1 MGFARDLHEI
11 PRPGL
16 YQSTLIPPFP
26 ATAMVFFWRNSPE
39 YESRVGK
46 PFKPPIATLKDIHDA
61 VPKQLLQK
69 NHFKSALYVVRDA
82 VLAAFLYSCASRI
95 SPWADADACA
105 WSTYWVFQSLV
116 GAGIFC
122 IGHDAGHSSLFE
134 SKTVNNL
141 VGFICHSYLLIPY
154 FSWRT
159 THHAHHKAT
168 GSMER
173 DENYVPYT
181 RSKFNLPPESKA
193 TSFDYAEVFEETPF
207 FTLFRMTIMQTFGW
221 WMYLTQNTMGAPH
234 HPPGT
239 NHFGTGSSLFK
250 EEQRMSIVLS
260 NAGIGCMALLLYLS
274 GREFFLW
281 YYLPPIVMF
290 TYLHHSDP
298 TIPHYRKAEWNFLRG
313 ATATVDR
320 PLLGWFGRFFF
331 HNISHDHIAHHNG
344 PEITVRIKEILQD
357 DYNYDST
364 PSFYALYRS
373 FTECLFVEE
382 DADIVFYKN
391 KEGNAVRAVDPV
403 YFKRS
408 E

>member
-1 MGFARDLHEI
+1 
-11 PRPGL
+11 
-16 YQSTLIPPFP
+16 
-26 ATAMVFFWRNSPE
+26 MVFFWKNSPE
-39 YESRVGK
+39 YDSRVGK
-46 PFKPPIATLKDIHDA
+46 PFRPPTATLKEIHDA
-61 VPKQLLQK
+61 VPKHLLRK
-69 NHFKSALYVVRDA
+69 NAFKSAIYIVRDV
-82 VLAAFLYSCASRI
+82 VLATFLYSCASCI
-95 SPWADADACA
+95 TPWANETFELYPPWLRLAVKACTWCA
-105 WSTYWVFQSLV
+105 YWVVQSLV

-134 SKTVNNL
+134 SKLSNNI
-141 VGFICHSYLLIPY
+141 VGFLCHTYLLIPY

-159 THHAHHKAT
+159 SHRAHHKAT

-181 RSKFNLPPESKA
+181 RTKFNLPPESKA
-193 TSFDYAEVFEETPF
+193 TSFDYAEVFEETPL
-207 FTLFRMTIMQTFGW
+207 FTIFRMFIMQAFGW
-221 WMYLTQNTMGAPH
+221 WIYLTQNTMGSPA

-239 NHFGTGSSLFK
+239 SHFSADSSLFK
-250 EEQRMSIVLS
+250 KEQRLSVLLS
-260 NAGIGCMALLLYLS
+260 NAGIGLMLLALYFS

-281 YYLPPIVMF
+281 YYLPPFLLVNHWIVMF

-298 TIPHYRKAEWNFLRG
+298 TIPHYRHSEWSFLRG

-331 HNISHDHIAHHNG
+331 HNISHDHVAHHLFLQAPFYNG
-344 PEITVRIKEILQD
+344 PDITLRIKEILQD

-382 DADIVFYKN
+382 DGDIVFYKN
-391 KEGNAVRAVDPV
+391 KEGKAAREVDPTF
-403 YFKRS
+403 FKRVQ
-408 E
+408 